1 MWVQALSLTDF
12 RSYLQADMDFSP
24 GVTAFIGLN
33 GQGKTNI
40 VEAIAYLSTLSSHR
54 VSQDAPLVRAGSE
67 HAVVRARV
75 CEDDRSVS
83 VDLQINPGGANKVRI
98 NRAAATRARDILGI
112 VRAIVFAPE
121 DLSLVRGDPGDRR
134 RFLDDMT
141 IQRHPRVAGVRAD
154 YDKVLR
160 QRNALLKSA
169 GGRASSAMRET
180 LSAWDEQLIEF
191 GSDIIRNRR
200 EFINDVSPHVQHA
213 YERIAGVAQ
222 VNIRYK
228 PSSPMLQDTISGSA
242 ASPATASHEP
252 ASLEDIRDALL
263 SDLNAR
269 VDDEFRR
276 GVTLVGPHRDEL
288 ELELDGFPVKGYAS
302 HGESWSMALALRL
315 GAADVLRADGVDPII
330 ILDDVFAELDQ
341 QRRRH
346 LTEMVHSST
355 QVFITAAVE
364 EDVPKELDG
373 ARFAVVKGQVSRA

>member
-12 RSYLQADMDFSP
+12 RSYQQVDMDFSP

-141 IQRHPRVAGVRAD
+141 IQRHPRVSGVRAD

-169 GGRASSAMRET
+169 GGRASSA
-180 LSAWDEQLIEF
+180 
-191 GSDIIRNRR
+191 
-200 EFINDVSPHVQHA
+200 
-213 YERIAGVAQ
+213 
-222 VNIRYK
+222 
-228 PSSPMLQDTISGSA
+228 PS
-242 ASPATASHEP
+242 
-252 ASLEDIRDALL
+252 
-263 SDLNAR
+263 
-269 VDDEFRR
+269 
-276 GVTLVGPHRDEL
+276 
-288 ELELDGFPVKGYAS
+288 
-302 HGESWSMALALRL
+302 
-315 GAADVLRADGVDPII
+315 
-330 ILDDVFAELDQ
+330 
-341 QRRRH
+341 
-346 LTEMVHSST
+346 
-355 QVFITAAVE
+355 
-364 EDVPKELDG
+364 
-373 ARFAVVKGQVSRA
+373 

>member
-12 RSYLQADMDFSP
+12 RSYEQADIEFSP

-54 VSQDAPLVRAGSE
+54 VAHDAPLVRSGAE

-98 NRAAATRARDILGI
+98 NRAPATRARDILGI
-112 VRAIVFAPE
+112 VRSIVFAPE
-121 DLSLVRGDPGDRR
+121 DLSMVRGDPGDRR
-134 RFLDDMT
+134 RFLDEMT
-141 IQRHPRVAGVRAD
+141 IQRHPRISGVRAD

-169 GGRASSAMRET
+169 AGRSSTSMRQT
-180 LSAWDEQLIEF
+180 LAAWDEQLVEF
-191 GSDIIRNRR
+191 GADIIRNRR
-200 EFINDVSPHVQHA
+200 DFVADLTPHVQRA
-213 YERIAGVAQ
+213 YERIAGTAQ
-222 VNIRYK
+222 VNVRYR
-228 PSSPMLQDTISGSA
+228 PSSPAIA
-242 ASPATASHEP
+242 NATLMKEDSIDEP
-252 ASLEDIRDALL
+252 SVDALREAFFT
-263 SDLNAR
+263 DLGER
-269 VDDEFRR
+269 LDDEFRR

-302 HGESWSMALALRL
+302 HGESWSMALSLRL
-315 GAADVLRADGVDPII
+315 GAAEVLRDDDVDPII
-330 ILDDVFAELDQ
+330 ILDDVFAELDT

-346 LTEMVHSST
+346 LADMVHTST
-355 QVFITAAVE
+355 QVFVTAAVAQ
-364 EDVPKELDG
+364 DVPQELDG
-373 ARFAVVKGQVSRA
+373 ARFTVEKGRVSAA

>member
-12 RSYLQADMDFSP
+12 RSYEQADIEFSP

-54 VSQDAPLVRAGSE
+54 VAHDAPLVRSGAE

-98 NRAAATRARDILGI
+98 NRAPATRARDILGI
-112 VRAIVFAPE
+112 VRSIVFAPE
-121 DLSLVRGDPGDRR
+121 DLSMVRGDPGDRR
-134 RFLDDMT
+134 RFLDEMT
-141 IQRHPRVAGVRAD
+141 IQRHPRISGVRAD

-169 GGRASSAMRET
+169 AGRSSTSMRQT
-180 LSAWDEQLIEF
+180 LAAWDEQLVEF
-191 GSDIIRNRR
+191 GADIIRNRR
-200 EFINDVSPHVQHA
+200 DFVADLTPHVQRA
-213 YERIAGVAQ
+213 YERIAGTAQ
-222 VNIRYK
+222 VNVRYR
-228 PSSPMLQDTISGSA
+228 PSSPAIA
-242 ASPATASHEP
+242 NATSMKEHSIDEP
-252 ASLEDIRDALL
+252 SVDALREAFFT
-263 SDLNAR
+263 DLGER
-269 VDDEFRR
+269 LDDEFRR

-302 HGESWSMALALRL
+302 HGESWSMALSLRL
-315 GAADVLRADGVDPII
+315 GAAEVLRDDDVDPII
-330 ILDDVFAELDQ
+330 ILDDVFAELDT

-346 LTEMVHSST
+346 LADMVQTST
-355 QVFITAAVE
+355 QVFVTAAVAQ
-364 EDVPKELDG
+364 DVPQELDG
-373 ARFAVVKGQVSRA
+373 ARFTVEKGRVSAA

>member
-12 RSYLQADMDFSP
+12 RSYQQADMELSP
-24 GVTAFIGLN
+24 GITAFIGLN

-141 IQRHPRVAGVRAD
+141 IQRHPRVSGVRAD

-200 EFINDVSPHVQHA
+200 DFIDDVAPHVQQA
-213 YERIAGVAQ
+213 YERIAGTAQ

-228 PSSPMLQDTISGSA
+228 PSSPLLQDAITGS
-242 ASPATASHEP
+242 TASHD
-252 ASLEDIRDALL
+252 DIRDTLL

-373 ARFAVVKGQVSRA
+373 ARFAVVKGQVNRA

>member
-12 RSYLQADMDFSP
+12 RSYSQADMQFDP
-24 GVTAFIGLN
+24 GVTAFIGMN

-40 VEAIAYLSTLSSHR
+40 VEAIAYLSTLGSHR
-54 VSQDAPLVRAGSE
+54 VSQDAPLVRAGADQ
-67 HAVVRARV
+67 AVVRARV
-75 CEDDRSVS
+75 CEQERSVS
-83 VDLQINPGGANKVRI
+83 VDLQINPGGANKARI

-141 IQRHPRVAGVRAD
+141 IQRHPRISGVRAD

-169 GGRASSAMRET
+169 GGRSSSSMRET
-180 LSAWDEQLIEF
+180 LSAWNEQLIGF
-191 GSDIIRNRR
+191 GADVIRSRR
-200 EFINDVSPHVQHA
+200 DFVRDVTPHVQHA
-213 YERIAGVAQ
+213 YERIAGSAAVS
-222 VNIRYK
+222 VRYK
-228 PSSPMLQDTISGSA
+228 PSSPSLHAALVTTTDDDASETTI
-242 ASPATASHEP
+242 
-252 ASLEDIRDALL
+252 EDAFSEDLDARL
-263 SDLNAR
+263 
-269 VDDEFRR
+269 DDEFRR

-315 GAADVLRADGVDPII
+315 GAADVLRSDGVDPII

-346 LTEMVHSST
+346 LAQMVHTST

-364 EDVPKELDG
+364 QDVPTELDG
-373 ARFAVVKGQVSRA
+373 ARFVVVKGEVSRA